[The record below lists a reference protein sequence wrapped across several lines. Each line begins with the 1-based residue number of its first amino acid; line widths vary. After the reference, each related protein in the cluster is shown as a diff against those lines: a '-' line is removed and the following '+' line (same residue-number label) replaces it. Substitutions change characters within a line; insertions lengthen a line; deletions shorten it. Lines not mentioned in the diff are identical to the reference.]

1 MIFKGKQVS
10 SDQDIAVVI
19 KMLEGRLKAIDDAS
33 AVEKLA
39 VAASLLAAASSI
51 TTPRLKKV
59 MVLRLKSILG
69 KIKK

>member
-1 MIFKGKQVS
+1 MIFNSRIVS

-19 KMLEGRLKAIDDAS
+19 KMIEGQLKSIDDAKGI
-33 AVEKLA
+33 EKLA
-39 VAASLLAAASSI
+39 VVSSLLAAAGSI

-69 KIKK
+69 KIG